1 MSLLYRRSFYRNV
14 VKLVLLLVF
23 PLSGAGAQT
32 GRKMVSDTDS
42 LPAVFND
49 KTDVLHALYRHRALN
64 QSKKYQVPSEMKEWS
79 GHRAE
84 LREQIVRHTG
94 AKTFKD
100 LPLDVRETGSFR
112 GDGFTVRN
120 IYFQTRPGVYA
131 TANLYAP
138 EGKGKFPAVVVMMG
152 HSTNGKLYENY
163 QSVGQ
168 SLAREGYVALC
179 IDPWGAGERST
190 IHGTFE
196 YHGSAL
202 GASLLNIG
210 ETLMGMQ
217 LTDNMRAVDLLSS
230 LSYVDK
236 NKIGA
241 TGASGGGNQ
250 TMWLAAIDERVK
262 AAMPVVSVGT
272 FDSYVM
278 AHNCV
283 CEVLPKGLGFT
294 EEWGVLSLVAPR
306 AIKMCNHNQE
316 SNPTFFPFEMLKS
329 FAKAKPVF
337 ELNGVG
343 DNIGYE
349 FFERPHGYFPD
360 DRRAL
365 LGWMDLHLKGTGDG
379 KARDEKPVTLIPVEK
394 LMVFPEGRRDALVRS
409 TESYCRMVGAE
420 LKKKHAQES
429 PDVSRKRSELG
440 TVLGIGSF
448 NGPSEVYQPGSQAG
462 WDRVILETA
471 DGRLLPVLYK
481 GGTGSE
487 YAIVAHADGKQA
499 IPLETI
505 RQLGEAH
512 NIAIVDF
519 SGTGEAASEHSKNYD
534 KLARLHTYGRASLW
548 LGETV
553 IGNWT
558 EELAVVADWI
568 RARDRNAKVSF
579 HGFKEVGLAGV
590 FYAALNGKLNRVHT
604 YHTPASY
611 VFDTRQEVEYFGV
624 GVHIPGILT
633 WGDLSLAAGLS
644 DAELFF
650 HEPVTM
656 SGRLL
661 DSNEKAELQKEYDQ
675 VGLKTGR
682 KGRSR
687 FL

>member
-1 MSLLYRRSFYRNV
+1 MSRLCRRSSGKDVFKQVLFLVFSLL
-14 VKLVLLLVF
+14 
-23 PLSGAGAQT
+23 GTAGNGQVGNPA
-32 GRKMVSDTDS
+32 TDS

-49 KTDVLHALYRHRALN
+49 HTDVLHALYRHRALN
-64 QSKKYQVPSEMKEWS
+64 QSRKYQVPADAKQWS
-79 GHRAE
+79 TRRAE
-84 LREQIVRHTG
+84 LREQVIRHTG
-94 AKTFKD
+94 VKTFKD
-100 LPLDVRETGSFR
+100 LPLDMRETSTYQ

-120 IYFQTRPGVYA
+120 IYFQTRPKVYA
-131 TANLYAP
+131 TANLFVP
-138 EGKGKFPAVVVMMG
+138 EGKGKFPGVVVMMG
-152 HSTNGKLYENY
+152 HSSNGKLYENY

-179 IDPWGAGERST
+179 IDPWGAGERT
-190 IHGTFE
+190 TVHGTFE

-230 LSYVDK
+230 LPYVDK

-272 FDSYVM
+272 FDSYIM

-283 CEVLPKGLGFT
+283 CEVLPAGLDFT
-294 EEWGVLSLVAPR
+294 EEWGVLGLVAPR
-306 AIKMCNHNQE
+306 AIKMCNHNKE
-316 SNPTFFPFEMLKS
+316 SNPTFFPSEMLKS

-343 DNIGYE
+343 NNIGYE
-349 FFERPHGYFPD
+349 FFDQPHGYFPE

-365 LGWMDLHLKGTGDG
+365 LGWLDLYLKGTGDG

-394 LMVFPEGRRDALVRS
+394 LMVFPEGRRDALVHS

-420 LKKKHAQES
+420 LKKKQAQGT
-429 PDVSRKRSELG
+429 PDVSGKRSALG
-440 TVLGIGSF
+440 TVLGIGAFSA
-448 NGPSEVYQPGSQAG
+448 PSAVYQQGSQAG
-462 WDRVILETA
+462 WNRVILETR
-471 DGRLLPVLYK
+471 DGRLLPVLFR
-481 GGTGSE
+481 GGAGSE
-487 YAIVAHADGKQA
+487 YAIVAHSDGKQA

-505 RQLGEAH
+505 RQLGENR

-519 SGTGEAASEHSKNYD
+519 SGTGEAASGNSKGYD

-553 IGNWT
+553 IGNWV
-558 EELAVVADWI
+558 EELAAVDSWI
-568 RARDRNAKVSF
+568 RDQDRNAKVSF
-579 HGFKEVGLAGV
+579 HGFKEAGLAGV
-590 FYAALNGKLNRVHT
+590 FYAAMNGKLNQVHT

-611 VFDTRQEVEYFGV
+611 LFDTRQDVEYFGV
-624 GVHIPGILT
+624 GIHVPGILT

-644 DAELFF
+644 DAELFL

-656 SGRLL
+656 SGRPLE
-661 DSNEKAELQKEYDQ
+661 SSEKAELQKEYDQ
-675 VGLKTGR
+675 VGAKTKT

-687 FL
+687 LL

>member
-1 MSLLYRRSFYRNV
+1 MSRLYRHSLRKEV
-14 VKLVLLLVF
+14 IKLTLFLVF
-23 PLSGAGAQT
+23 PLFGSAET
-32 GRKMVSDTDS
+32 GQKIIPRTDS

-49 KTDVLHALYRHRALN
+49 ATDVLHALYRHRALN
-64 QSKKYQVPSEMKEWS
+64 QSRKYQVPADVKEWN
-79 GHRAE
+79 GRRAE
-84 LREQIVRHTG
+84 LREQVIRHTG

-100 LPLDVRETGSFR
+100 LPLDLRETTSYR

-120 IYFQTRPGVYA
+120 IYFQTRPKVYA
-131 TANLYAP
+131 TANLYVP
-138 EGKGKFPAVVVMMG
+138 EGEGKFPAVVVMMG
-152 HSTNGKLYENY
+152 HSSNGKLYENY

-190 IHGTFE
+190 VHGTFE

-217 LTDNMRAVDLLSS
+217 LTDNMRAIDLLSS
-230 LSYVDK
+230 LAYVDK
-236 NKIGA
+236 TKIGA

-278 AHNCV
+278 GHNCV
-283 CEVLPKGLGFT
+283 CEVLPVGLSFT
-294 EEWGVLSLVAPR
+294 EEWGVLGLVAPR
-306 AIKMCNHNQE
+306 AIKMCNHNKE
-316 SNPTFFPFEMLKS
+316 SNPTFFPSEMLKS

-337 ELNGVG
+337 DLNGVG

-349 FFERPHGYFPD
+349 FFEQPHGYYPE

-394 LMVFPEGRRDALVRS
+394 LMVFREGQRDALVQS
-409 TESYCRMVGAE
+409 TESFCRTEGVA
-420 LKKKHAQES
+420 LKKKHAQGS

-440 TVLGIGSF
+440 TILRLGAF
-448 NGPSEVYQPGSQAG
+448 EGPSAVYQLGSQTG
-462 WDRVILETA
+462 WKRVILETA
-471 DGRLLPVLYK
+471 DGRLLPVLYR

-487 YAIVAHADGKQA
+487 YVVVTHSDGKQA
-499 IPLETI
+499 IPLETLQ
-505 RQLGEAH
+505 QLGGNR
-512 NIAIVDF
+512 NIVIVDF
-519 SGTGEAASEHSKNYD
+519 SGTGEAASGNSKSYD

-553 IGNWT
+553 IGNWVG
-558 EELAVVADWI
+558 ELAVVANWI
-568 RARDRNAKVSF
+568 RDQDRNAKVSF
-579 HGFKEVGLAGV
+579 HGFKEAGLAGV
-590 FYAALNGKLNRVHT
+590 FYAAVNGKLNQVHT
-604 YHTPASY
+604 YNTPASY
-611 VFDTRQEVEYFGV
+611 VFDTRQQVEYFGI
-624 GVHIPGILT
+624 GIHIPGILT

-644 DAELFF
+644 DTELFF

-656 SGRLL
+656 SGRPLE
-661 DSNEKAELQKEYDQ
+661 SGEKAELQKEYDAMS
-675 VGLKTGR
+675 VKTKT

-687 FL
+687 LL